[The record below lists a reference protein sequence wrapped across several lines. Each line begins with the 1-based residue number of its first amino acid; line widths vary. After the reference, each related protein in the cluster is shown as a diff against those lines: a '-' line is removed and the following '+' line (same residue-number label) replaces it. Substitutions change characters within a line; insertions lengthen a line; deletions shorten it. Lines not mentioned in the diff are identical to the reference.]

1 MKTVSGMRFRS
12 SPKFCS
18 LLSMNFEVHWAF
30 FSISKRT
37 TSAGALTSMI
47 SQTSDFFATTNV
59 IDAIPVKYS
68 MLEPMGLKMLGKYP
82 AVLPAAYE

>member
-1 MKTVSGMRFRS
+1 MGGLGFWGFGVLGF
-12 SPKFCS
+12 
-18 LLSMNFEVHWAF
+18 
-30 FSISKRT
+30 
-37 TSAGALTSMI
+37 SMI